1 MNSEFNNT
9 ETTLE
14 GLLKELYSV
23 RQRYEEA
30 AALAGENWN
39 IFYAIG
45 KTDYEKELLH
55 SYFISRL
62 LDSQTN
68 LRKDNVFLKLF
79 LETVQEEYKDLEP
92 YFSGFDQ
99 GAVRVETEKY
109 IGPVSKDYESGGR
122 IDIFIESG
130 KKQLVIENKV
140 IYAGD
145 QPKQLYRYN
154 KAYPDAEIIYLTM
167 NGKDATKDSL
177 WSLSKKYY
185 PMSYQKHILK
195 WLEKCLAVSKESS
208 FISMAIKQYILLIK
222 DLTGQGRNP
231 EMTKEIIDILI
242 KDKESFSGAV
252 DVFSNLKEAKNNV
265 IINRLLQPLE
275 VFLKERNT
283 YIQMETISN
292 DQGLSGF
299 RINIPEW
306 KKICLCF
313 NLEGNTGI
321 YGFRFLSDKT
331 DNNHIRTGI
340 KNNFGAE
347 QTPWWPLIYRI
358 DSFRFWELETVK
370 YLFNEDNAALTYYK
384 EKINELLDIANQLK
398 NQGIEL

>member
-1 MNSEFNNT
+1 MNTEFNNT
-9 ETTLE
+9 EV
-14 GLLKELYSV
+14 GLRNILKQLSAI
-23 RQRYEEA
+23 RRKYEEKS
-30 AALAGENWN
+30 ALAGENWN

-62 LDSQTN
+62 LDSQTSLEN
-68 LRKDNVFLKLF
+68 NNQFLKLF
-79 LETVQEEYKDLEP
+79 LETLQEEYKELEP
-92 YFSGFDQ
+92 YLSGFSDV
-99 GAVRVETEKY
+99 AVQVETEKY

-122 IDIFIESG
+122 IDLFIKSG

-140 IYAGD
+140 IHAGD

-154 KAYPDAEIIYLTM
+154 KACPDAEIIYLTM
-167 NGKDATKDSL
+167 NGKDATRDSL
-177 WSLSKKYY
+177 WNLPKKYY
-185 PMSYQKHILK
+185 PISYQKHILR

-208 FISMAIKQYILLIK
+208 FISTAIRQYILLIK

-231 EMTKEIIDILI
+231 EMTKEIIDILT

-252 DVFSNLKEAKNNV
+252 DVFNNLKEAKNKV
-265 IINRLLQPLE
+265 ITNQLLQPLE
-275 VFLKERNT
+275 AFLKEQDAD
-283 YIQMETISN
+283 IQIKTILN

-299 RINIPEW
+299 RINMPEW

-331 DNNHIRTGI
+331 DNNHIRASI

-358 DSFRFWELETVK
+358 DSFRFWELGAVK
-370 YLFNEDNAALTYYK
+370 SLFNEDNAALIYYK
-384 EKINELLDIANQLK
+384 EKVKELLDIAKQLK
-398 NQGIEL
+398 DQGVKL

>member
-167 NGKDATKDSL
+167 NGKDATIDSL
-177 WSLSKKYY
+177 WKLSKKYY
-185 PMSYQKHILK
+185 PVSYQKHILR
-195 WLEKCLAVSKESS
+195 WLEKCLKVVHKPS
-208 FISMAIKQYILLIK
+208 FISAAIKQYILLIK
-222 DLTGQGRNP
+222 DLTGQRRNP
-231 EMTKEIIDILI
+231 EMTKEIIGNILVALRSI
-242 KDKESFSGAV
+242 ACR
-252 DVFSNLKEAKNNV
+252 DVLV
-265 IINRLLQPLE
+265 
-275 VFLKERNT
+275 
-283 YIQMETISN
+283 
-292 DQGLSGF
+292 
-299 RINIPEW
+299 
-306 KKICLCF
+306 
-313 NLEGNTGI
+313 
-321 YGFRFLSDKT
+321 
-331 DNNHIRTGI
+331 
-340 KNNFGAE
+340 
-347 QTPWWPLIYRI
+347 
-358 DSFRFWELETVK
+358 
-370 YLFNEDNAALTYYK
+370 
-384 EKINELLDIANQLK
+384 LDICSIMHTTWGKQQLV
-398 NQGIEL
+398 